1 MHISEGV
8 LSAPV
13 LAAGGALTLIGTAIG
28 LKKLDYD
35 RIMTVAI
42 MAATFFVASLIHVP
56 IGPSSVHLVL
66 TGLLGVVLG
75 WAAFPAIV
83 VGLLLQAIFFQYG
96 GLVVLGVNGFNM
108 AFPALVCGF
117 ACRPFLSGSSRKR
130 AIAAFIGGASAVLLS
145 GLLTAV
151 SLAVSD
157 QGFLETAGTIV
168 LFHLPVA
175 AIEGLLTIFV
185 VSFVV
190 RVQPDMLGLKPTQ
203 AGY

>member
-13 LAAGGALTLIGTAIG
+13 LAVGGVLTFIGTAIG
-28 LKKLDYD
+28 LQKLNYD

-56 IGPSSVHLVL
+56 IGPSSVHLIL
-66 TGLLGVVLG
+66 TGLLGVILG

-117 ACRPFLSGSSRKR
+117 ACRPFLSGCSRKR
-130 AIAAFIGGASAVLLS
+130 NIAAFVGGASAVLMS
-145 GLLTAV
+145 GMLTAM
-151 SLAVSD
+151 SLAISD
-157 QGFLETAGTIV
+157 QGFIETAKTII

-175 AIEGLLTIFV
+175 AVEGLLTVFV
-185 VSFVV
+185 VSFVI
-190 RVQPDMLGLKPTQ
+190 RVQPDMLGLKPAQ
-203 AGY
+203 SGD